1 MKTILIIEDND
12 DMQQLLSGFLA
23 PTFKLVQAYSGTEG
37 LLQFNANHV
46 DLVILDRLLP
56 GKSGDDVLEIIRQTS
71 QVPIIIL
78 TALDDTNDIATLLLA
93 GANDYVTKPFNINEL
108 QARIAV
114 QLRQSQ
120 PATAT
125 TAPLTYKQ
133 LTLIPD
139 QFTITNGTDSCSLKR
154 KECELLALLFENSTT
169 IFTREQLYERIWQTP
184 YLGDENTIN
193 VHLSNLRRKL
203 HQLDPDHDYIETIWG
218 IGVRLA

>member
-1 MKTILIIEDND
+1 MKTILIIEDNN
-12 DMQQLLSGFLA
+12 DMQQLLSGFLSS
-23 PTFKLVQAYSGTEG
+23 TFKLVQAYSGTEG

-78 TALDDTNDIATLLLA
+78 TALDDTNDIAKLLLA

-120 PATAT
+120 PTTAT

-133 LTLIPD
+133 LTLMPD
-139 QFTITNGTDSCSLKR
+139 QFTVSNGTDSCSLKR

-203 HQLDPDHDYIETIWG
+203 HELDPDHDYIETIWG

>member
-114 QLRQSQ
+114 QLRQKQ
-120 PATAT
+120 PATT
-125 TAPLTYKQ
+125 TAPLTYKR
-133 LTLIPD
+133 LTLMPD

-193 VHLSNLRRKL
+193 VHLSNLRHKL

>member
-23 PTFKLVQAYSGTEG
+23 PTFNLVQAYSGTEG

-46 DLVILDRLLP
+46 DLVLLDRLLP

-78 TALDDTNDIATLLLA
+78 TALDDTNDIAKLLLA

-120 PATAT
+120 PVAS
-125 TAPLTYKQ
+125 TAPLTYKR
-133 LTLIPD
+133 LTLMPD
-139 QFTITNGTDSCSLKR
+139 QFTVTNGTDSCSLKR

>member
-1 MKTILIIEDND
+1 MKTILIIEDNN

-23 PTFKLVQAYSGTEG
+23 PTFNLVQAYSGTEG

-46 DLVILDRLLP
+46 DLVLLDRLLP

-78 TALDDTNDIATLLLA
+78 TALDDTNDIAKLLLA

-120 PATAT
+120 PAAS
-125 TAPLTYKQ
+125 TAPLTYKR
-133 LTLIPD
+133 LTLMPD
-139 QFTITNGTDSCSLKR
+139 QFTVTNGTDSCSLKR